1 MEGEVA
7 SHCSSEDEGGA
18 EELTP
23 SLLSLRLITASE
35 TVGPPDGKHEREKD
49 GR

>member
-7 SHCSSEDEGGA
+7 IHCSSEDGGGA

-23 SLLSLRLITASE
+23 SLLSLRLITASK
-35 TVGPPDGKHEREKD
+35 TVDLPDGKHERETD